1 MAYVPLHV
9 RTARCMTRGLI
20 VCGLL
25 AAWAV
30 GQAVGAG
37 EPGDYREILLAAVF
51 SGAAMCGALS
61 VVLSGRTASR
71 TTSQFA
77 ATAALILPCLLGLY
91 LGLYRGVWGA
101 RDLADDLSLFVLFRT
116 LALSAIGYAL
126 VAVSGRLTQ
135 FVRELAR
142 TDVEVSATHSHRHA
156 HSLTAHR

>member
-1 MAYVPLHV
+1 
-9 RTARCMTRGLI
+9 MTRGLI
-20 VCGLL
+20 ICGLV

-37 EPGDYREILLAAVF
+37 EPGDSREILLAAVF

-61 VVLSGRTASR
+61 VVLTGRTSSR

-101 RDLADDLSLFVLFRT
+101 TDLADDLSLRVLLRT
-116 LALSAIGYAL
+116 LALSAVGYAL
-126 VAVSGRLTQ
+126 VAISGNLTQ
-135 FVRELAR
+135 FVRELAKSN
-142 TDVEVSATHSHRHA
+142 VEASAAHSHRHV
-156 HSLTAHR
+156 HSRTAHR

>member
-1 MAYVPLHV
+1 
-9 RTARCMTRGLI
+9 MTRGLI
-20 VCGLL
+20 ICGLV

-37 EPGDYREILLAAVF
+37 EPGDSREILLAAVF

-61 VVLSGRTASR
+61 VVLTGRTSSR
-71 TTSQFA
+71 TPSQFA

-101 RDLADDLSLFVLFRT
+101 RDLADDLSLLVLLRT
-116 LALSAIGYAL
+116 LVLIAIGCAL
-126 VAVSGRLTQ
+126 VAISGNLTQ
-135 FVRELAR
+135 FVRELAKSNS
-142 TDVEVSATHSHRHA
+142 DVSAAHSHRHA